1 MNTFIKKV
9 TTLFTDSEIRL
20 KLLAVVGLFVVFRF
34 LSNIPVPG
42 VNAAAL
48 NQFLNGNQLLG
59 LLNIFSGGGLS
70 QLSLVMLGVSPYI
83 TGSIIL
89 QLLTVL
95 IPSLK
100 EMYHEQGQIGRE
112 KFYRISR
119 YITIPIAAIQGF
131 GLMLLLS
138 KQGIV
143 TTTSF
148 GMIISVSMIVAGSLL
163 AMWIGERISE
173 FGIGNGVSL
182 IIFAGIVSS
191 FPQVISQSLL
201 TFNMKQLPIYIAIA
215 LVAIAVVA
223 LTVWITEAERLV
235 PISYTRQT
243 RGGAGYGGV
252 STHIPLRINQAGVM
266 PVIFALSIL
275 MLPQMFAQFFQNSQ
289 TTWLQSA
296 SIAIQKFMGNHLWYG
311 ILYFLMVIIFTYFY
325 TAITFEPHTMADNLQ
340 KNGAFIPGIRP
351 GAHTEEFLG
360 VVVSRITLVGAV
372 FLGVVAIIP
381 LVISGLTGMQ
391 NIAIGGTSVLIVV
404 SVVIDVIKKLE
415 ALLSIKEY

>member
-9 TTLFTDSEIRL
+9 TTIFTDSEIRL

-34 LSNIPVPG
+34 LSNVPVPG

-48 NQFLNGNQLLG
+48 SQFLSGNDFLG
-59 LLNIFSGGGLS
+59 ILNIFSGGGLS

-95 IPSLK
+95 VPSLK

-119 YITIPIAAIQGF
+119 YITIPIAAVQGF

-143 TTTSF
+143 TQTP
-148 GMIISVSMIVAGSLL
+148 MVMAVSVSMIVAGSLL

-173 FGIGNGVSL
+173 YGIGNGVSL
-182 IIFAGIVSS
+182 IIFAGIVSG
-191 FPQVISQSLL
+191 FPQAISQVSS
-201 TFNMKQLPIYIAIA
+201 TFSMKQLPIYIGIA
-215 LVAIAVVA
+215 LVAIIVVA
-223 LTVWITEAERLV
+223 MTVWITEAERPV
-235 PISYTRQT
+235 PVAYTRQT
-243 RGGAGYGGV
+243 RSGAGYGGI

-275 MLPQMFAQFFQNSQ
+275 MLPQMFAQFFQNSD
-289 TTWLQSA
+289 TVWLQQA
-296 SIAIQKFMGNHLWYG
+296 SISITKFMGNHLWYG
-311 ILYFLMVIIFTYFY
+311 IIYFVMVVVFTYFY

-351 GAHTEEFLG
+351 GKHTEEFLG
-360 VVVSRITLVGAV
+360 ITVSRITLVGAV
-372 FLGVVAIIP
+372 FLGVIAVIP
-381 LVISGLTGMQ
+381 LVISGFTGMQ